1 MVRPSLSPT
10 LKVSFVN
17 FTSVTRSS
25 AVSAKMPMP
34 SLQECCLML
43 NRQFLKPPQLLG
55 REAEV
60 PRETDRPQPEL
71 SRQIVPIDM
80 DVRRLIR
87 FMAVEIEAVRA
98 ASQDG
103 RHELSIPSHDRPV
116 RPGAVNLDPLE

>member
-1 MVRPSLSPT
+1 
-10 LKVSFVN
+10 
-17 FTSVTRSS
+17 
-25 AVSAKMPMP
+25 
-34 SLQECCLML
+34 ML

-60 PRETDRPQPEL
+60 PRETDRLQTEL

-103 RHELSIPSHDRPV
+103 RHELSIPSRDGPV